1 MIITNESDKDKAQAR
16 IKALCI
22 DKQWQMELKPY
33 RKNRSRAQNK
43 LYWKWITCIGD
54 EIGYESDELH
64 AIMADKFLPD
74 EVVEYGGKQIKKD
87 KSTSRLNTK
96 EFTEYLEKIDRF
108 AAAEL
113 GIVLPSPSDLY
124 FEAMGIK
131 RTHFENGLYRA
142 NN

>member
-1 MIITNESDKDKAQAR
+1 MIIRNGSDKDRAINH
-16 IKALCI
+16 IKALNI
-22 DKQWQMELKPY
+22 DKPWLVDVKPY
-33 RKNRSRAQNK
+33 KKNRSLSQNK

-54 EIGYESDELH
+54 SIGYERDELH

-74 EVVEYGGKQIKKD
+74 EIVEYGGKQIKKD

-96 EFTEYLEKIDRF
+96 EFTVYLEHIDKF

-131 RTHFENGLYRA
+131 RTNL
-142 NN
+142 

>member
-1 MIITNESDKDKAQAR
+1 MIIKTESDRQAAINR
-16 IKALCI
+16 LISLNIEKPWQLEIKLY
-22 DKQWQMELKPY
+22 K
-33 RKNRSRAQNK
+33 KNRSLAANR
-43 LYWKWITCIGD
+43 LYWLWITCIGD
-54 EIGYESDELH
+54 SIGYERDELH

-74 EVVEYGGKQIKKD
+74 EIVEYGGKQIIKD

-96 EFTEYLEKIDRF
+96 EFTVYLENIDKF

-131 RTHFENGLYRA
+131 RTNL
-142 NN
+142 